1 MRGDEQRQ
9 ARFIVMTTLEDVVPA
24 GHPLRA
30 IRALVDAALAEMSP
44 ALEILYACGGRPS
57 IAPEYLL
64 RAQLIQ
70 ILYAIPSE
78 RRLVEQLRYNLLL
91 RWFVGLPLDEPVFH
105 ATSFTKNRDRLLT
118 SAVAEAFFAAIRS
131 QAEAHKLLSREHF
144 SVDGTLIEA
153 AAALKSLRPRD
164 ESEEPP
170 ASGGGRNSEVDFHGE
185 RRGNQ
190 THRSTTDS
198 EARLARKGNGKEARL
213 CYAGHTLT
221 ENRHGLIVE
230 AELTQVSGTAERE
243 AGLRLV
249 ARQRGRRGGRM
260 SVGADKGYDV
270 RSFVAGVRALGAT
283 PHVARKTRFSAI
295 DGRTTRH
302 QSYAVSQRRR
312 KLVEEPF
319 GSDEDRRRPAQTAPP
334 WHGQGLRHLHL
345 RLRGLQPG
353 ALANLAGGAC
363 SDVGRRARNGPQKP
377 VFRTRGSPDPAA
389 ARPLRLHSATAL
401 LSGRSSSAAC

>member
-1 MRGDEQRQ
+1 VRGDEQMQ
-9 ARFIVMTTLEDVVPA
+9 AGFIVMTTLEDVVPA
-24 GHPLRA
+24 DHPLRA
-30 IRALVDAALAEMSP
+30 IRTMVDAALAEMSP
-44 ALEILYACGGRPS
+44 ALADLYASGGRPS

-118 SAVAEAFFAAIRS
+118 TEIAEAFFAAIRD

-153 AAALKSLRPRD
+153 AAALKSLRPRGED

-170 ASGGGRNSEVDFHGE
+170 ASGGGRNPDIDFHGE
-185 RRGNQ
+185 RRGNAS
-190 THRSTTDS
+190 HRSTTDP
-198 EARLARKGNGKEARL
+198 EARLARKGNGKEAKL

-230 AELTQVSGTAERE
+230 VELTQATGTAERE
-243 AGLRLV
+243 AGLRLLRKER
-249 ARQRGRRGGRM
+249 ARRRGRL
-260 SVGADKGYDV
+260 SVGADKGYDT
-270 RSFVAGVRALGAT
+270 RSFVAGVRELGVT
-283 PHVARKTRFSAI
+283 PHVAAKDRFSAI

-302 QSYAVSQRRR
+302 GSYALSQRRR

-319 GSDEDRRRPAQTAPP
+319 GWMKTV
-334 WHGQGLRHLHL
+334 GGLRKLRHRGAKKVAALFTFTCAAYNL
-345 RLRGLQPG
+345 VRLRTL
-353 ALANLAGGAC
+353 LAE
-363 SDVGRRARNGPQKP
+363 P
-377 VFRTRGSPDPAA
+377 
-389 ARPLRLHSATAL
+389 
-401 LSGRSSSAAC
+401 SSA